1 MDRQN
6 LKRRLTA
13 QRQMSEAFVLA
24 ALLAFCGGFQDAYTY
39 LLRDQV
45 FANAQTGN
53 VVLMSTEFIDGRW
66 TAALRHLIPL
76 ISFAAGI
83 FIAEWI
89 QVKFKESK
97 KLHWRQ
103 IVLIIEMLIMTA
115 VGFFPQSLNLSAN
128 CLVSLSCAMQV
139 QSFRTVSGNA
149 YASTMCIGNIRSA
162 VTSFSEYIRTK
173 KRSYRDTALHYF
185 GVIAVF
191 AMGAGICGQITPH
204 LGVKTIW
211 LSLPILFLSLMMME
225 LDREK

>member
-13 QRQMSEAFVLA
+13 QQQMSEAFVLA

-139 QSFRTVSGNA
+139 QSFRTVQA
-149 YASTMCIGNIRSA
+149 QCVSA
-162 VTSFSEYIRTK
+162 ISE
-173 KRSYRDTALHYF
+173 
-185 GVIAVF
+185 V
-191 AMGAGICGQITPH
+191 P
-204 LGVKTIW
+204 
-211 LSLPILFLSLMMME
+211 
-225 LDREK
+225 